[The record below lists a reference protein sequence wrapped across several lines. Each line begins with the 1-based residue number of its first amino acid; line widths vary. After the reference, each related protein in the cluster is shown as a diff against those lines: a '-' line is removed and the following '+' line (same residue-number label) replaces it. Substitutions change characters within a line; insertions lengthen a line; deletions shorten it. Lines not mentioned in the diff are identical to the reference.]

1 MAMSRNNPR
10 STPAL
15 LLLSSLVALAPPAS
29 AFQPL
34 VTDDTGTQGERGNQL
49 ELSIDGDRAKVAG
62 ESVRTR
68 TVPFTYTR
76 GLTDTLDVF
85 AGISSIRITSSIPG
99 VSASGGGNPVIGAK
113 WRFFEDEDS
122 KASLALKPE
131 IVLPVSEAREAGGLG
146 SGRTSW
152 ALTLIA
158 TREVG
163 FGAVHANLAAGQNEF
178 RNPEVPKSTVVAFSV
193 APVWDVAPTWKLALD
208 VGYEQE
214 KAAGI
219 TVRSRFAEVGAI
231 YSPSED
237 LDFALGIISSRNST
251 EPRVTTESATL
262 GVTWR
267 FR

>member
-1 MAMSRNNPR
+1 MAMTR
-10 STPAL
+10 STPWSAPAL
-15 LLLSSLVALAPPAS
+15 LFLLAIGVRALPAG

-34 VTDDTGTQGERGNQL
+34 ITDDTGTQGERGNQL
-49 ELSIDGDRAKVAG
+49 ELSIDGDRAKAAG
-62 ESVRTR
+62 ETVRTR
-68 TVPFTYTR
+68 TLPFTCTR

-85 AGISSIRITSSIPG
+85 AGISSIRITSGIPG

-113 WRFFEDEDS
+113 WRFLEDEDS

-131 IVLPVSEAREAGGLG
+131 IVLPVSEAREASGLG

-163 FGAVHANLAAGQNEF
+163 FGAVHANLATGQNRF
-178 RNPEVPKSTVVAFSV
+178 RQADVPKSTVVAFSI
-193 APVWDVAPTWKLALD
+193 APVWDVAEGWKLALD

-214 KAAGI
+214 KAGGF
-219 TVRSRFAEVGAI
+219 TVRSRFAELGAI

-237 LDFALGIISSRNST
+237 LDFALGVISGRNST
-251 EPRVTTESATL
+251 DPRVTTQSATL

>member
-1 MAMSRNNPR
+1 MAMTPCKSRR
-10 STPAL
+10 APAL
-15 LLLSSLVALAPPAS
+15 LLWSSLGALALPAG

-34 VTDDTGTQGERGNQL
+34 ITDDTGTQGERGNQL
-49 ELSIDGDRAKVAG
+49 ELSIDGDRAKAAG
-62 ESVRTR
+62 ETVRTR

-76 GLTDTLDVF
+76 GLTDALDVF
-85 AGISSIRITSSIPG
+85 AGVSSIRVTSSIPG

-122 KASLALKPE
+122 KTSLALKPE
-131 IVLPVSEAREAGGLG
+131 IVLPVSEAREASGLG

-163 FGAVHANLAAGQNEF
+163 FGAVHANLAAGRNKF
-178 RNPEVPKSTVVAFSV
+178 RSPEAPTSSVVAFSI
-193 APVWDVAPTWKLALD
+193 APVWDVAPRWKLALD
-208 VGYEQE
+208 VGCEQE
-214 KAAGI
+214 KAAGT
-219 TVRSRFAEVGAI
+219 TVRSRFAEAGVI

-237 LDFALGIISSRNST
+237 LDFALGVIASRNST
-251 EPRVTTESATL
+251 DPRVTTGSATL